1 MAQAPKTWEE
11 AWQCI
16 CKGKKHK
23 EKICP
28 SIYMSEYYCAYC
40 HPKEAQMLLARK
52 NALIEARKKKETE
65 KRKNPIVVAPSATGS
80 KTEDCDDAILSG
92 FQPCFNGR
100 HWRLGF
106 PRGNYLPKIK
116 VRMPEDWR
124 PSKACSGREF
134 EETLMIQGACPCCGN
149 SIAKAKPMIK

>member
-1 MAQAPKTWEE
+1 MAQPKTWEQ

-23 EKICP
+23 EKHCP

-40 HPKEAQMLLARK
+40 HPKEVEMMMARK
-52 NALIEARKKKETE
+52 MAIIEARKKKEMAE
-65 KRKNPIVVAPSATGS
+65 RKNPIVVAPSS
-80 KTEDCDDAILSG
+80 KGGQKESEADAVLAG
-92 FQPCFNGR
+92 FQPCFNGK

-106 PRGNYLPKIK
+106 PRGNYLPNIK

-134 EETLMIQGACPCCGN
+134 EETLMIQGACPCCGEQI
-149 SIAKAKPMIK
+149 SKAKPMCK